1 MIHRRLSASLSKSFL
16 DLPLALKGLIVI
28 AVPLICFFIAL
39 TSVFFADRES
49 RRAENYVRVTLAIQS
64 DILEL
69 HALLA
74 EAASGVRGYLLTDN
88 QAFLAPFDK
97 ARAELPGVF
106 ASMRPR
112 IRDGEQLAR
121 LDEMEPLVMQKL
133 KGLSALGDA
142 AGKAGQP
149 TTEDIRRT
157 LVENKALLD
166 TLRAKIDQ
174 MREREDVLLAI
185 RTGEAD
191 AIRDRAQW
199 ITLFG
204 ALFGLLGGITAI
216 ILMSN
221 GIVRRVGVLKEAAH
235 KLAGGRELE
244 RFPTARDELGELAAA
259 LEDASRLLKAR
270 EDALRES
277 EERFR
282 LLVDGVHDY
291 GIFGLDDAGH
301 VVSWNSGAERITGYK
316 ADEVIGGHF
325 STFYPEETRRTHPAQ
340 ELSQAKTYGRVE
352 DEGWRIRKDGSRF
365 WANVVVT
372 ALQDDQGKSRGFSKI
387 TRDMTDR
394 KKAEEALLAA
404 RQEAERASRA
414 KSEFLSR
421 MSHELRTPLNSIL
434 GFGQILEMDLRDEE
448 SQSSVK
454 QILTAGRHL
463 LSLIDEVLDIARI
476 EAGRMDLL
484 IEQIDVTEVLRE
496 AIALARPLARER
508 NIDLHLDDAELARAY
523 SHADRR
529 RLLQVLLNLLSNA
542 IKFNHAG
549 GSVTVAARRNRAE
562 ELAIEIS
569 DSGGGIAADEIE
581 RLFQPFERLGKDRNA
596 TSGTGLGLALS
607 KHLMEAMGGGLEL
620 VRTSHLGSVFS
631 LHLPVSESNEHTE
644 QAQSA
649 PITAIGTRSG
659 GIAKVLCVEDNP
671 HNLSLVENA
680 MTRSFDCKVI
690 PAILGEQGLALA
702 VEHQPDLILL
712 DLDLP
717 DISGLDVLLRLK
729 SDRRTQAIPVVV
741 VSADATGESRQKAKA
756 GQAAG
761 YLTKPLDLRLLVR
774 TIEDLTCN

>member
-1 MIHRRLSASLSKSFL
+1 MIHRRLFTSLSRRFL
-16 DLPLALKGLIVI
+16 DQPLAFKGLIVI
-28 AVPLICFFIAL
+28 AVPLICFLIAL

-49 RRAENYVRVTLAIQS
+49 RKAENYVRVTLAIQS

-74 EAASGVRGYLLTDN
+74 EAASGVRGYLLTGN
-88 QAFLAPFDK
+88 ETFLAPFDK
-97 ARAELPGVF
+97 ARSELPGVF

-121 LDEMEPLVMQKL
+121 LDAMEPLVTQKL
-133 KGLSALGDA
+133 KGLSALRDT

-149 TTEDIRRT
+149 STEDIRKT
-157 LVENKALLD
+157 LVENKVLLD
-166 TLRAKIDQ
+166 TLRTKIDE
-174 MREREDVLLAI
+174 MREREDVLLAV

-191 AIRDRAQW
+191 AIRDRSQW

-216 ILMSN
+216 MLMSN

-235 KLAGGRELE
+235 KLAGGQELE
-244 RFPTARDELGELAAA
+244 RIPTARDELGELAAA
-259 LEDASRLLKAR
+259 LEDSARLLKAR
-270 EDALRES
+270 EGQLRES

-291 GIFGLDDAGH
+291 GIFGLDDAGR
-301 VVSWNSGAERITGYK
+301 VVSWNSGAERITGYE
-316 ADEVIGGHF
+316 ADEVIGTHF
-325 STFYPEETRRTHPAQ
+325 SVFYPEETRRTHPQQ
-340 ELSQAKTYGRVE
+340 ELSQAKDHGRVE

-372 ALQDDQGKSRGFSKI
+372 ALRDEQGKSRGFSKI

-394 KKAEEALLAA
+394 KNAEEALLSA
-404 RQEAERASRA
+404 RREAERASQA

-434 GFGQILEMDLRDEE
+434 GFGQILEMDLHDPDT
-448 SQSSVK
+448 QSSVK

-476 EAGRMDLL
+476 EAGRMDLVL
-484 IEQIDVTEVLRE
+484 EPIDAAE
-496 AIALARPLARER
+496 ALQEALALARPLAEER
-508 NIDLHLDDAELARAY
+508 SISLHLDDAQLVGTY
-523 SHADRR
+523 THADRR

-549 GSVTVAARRNRAE
+549 GKVIVAARRDRSGR
-562 ELAIEIS
+562 LAVDIGDTGSGIS
-569 DSGGGIAADEIE
+569 PDEMK

-607 KHLMEAMGGGLEL
+607 KHLMAAMGGELEL
-620 VRTSHLGSVFS
+620 LRTSGQGSIFS
-631 LHLPVSESNEHTE
+631 LHLPAGGSNEYMAHT
-644 QAQSA
+644 QPMQM
-649 PITAIGTRSG
+649 TATDAKGV
-659 GIAKVLCVEDNP
+659 GIARVLCIEDNSQ
-671 HNLSLVENA
+671 SLDLIENVMA
-680 MTRSFDCKVI
+680 RSFGCSVI
-690 PAILGEQGLALA
+690 PAMLGELGIALA
-702 VEHQPDLILL
+702 VQHRPDLILL

-717 DISGLDVLLRLK
+717 DISGLDVLKRLQN
-729 SDRRTQAIPVVV
+729 DQRTQAIPVIII
-741 VSADATGESRQKAKA
+741 SADATDTSRQKAMA
-756 GQAAG
+756 ARAAG
-761 YLTKPLDLRLLVR
+761 YLTKPLDLHLLIR
-774 TIEDLTCN
+774 TMEDLACK